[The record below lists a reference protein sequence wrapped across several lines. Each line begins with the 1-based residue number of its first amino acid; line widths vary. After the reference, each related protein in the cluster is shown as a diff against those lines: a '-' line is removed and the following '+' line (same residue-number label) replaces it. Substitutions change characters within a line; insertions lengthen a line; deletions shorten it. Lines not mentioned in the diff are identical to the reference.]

1 MATIT
6 KIHFTISANGSP
18 MAILWI
24 DDMDTTKDFEAIR
37 IALKPQVA
45 YLMFC
50 GVGSEIEI
58 KKGNKGFWNVTIPDV
73 FTNLIDNYKV
83 SENGMVKAVGAM
95 LDNGINNMINSLDI
109 AKNGDTTKVCV
120 EEAKHICHD
129 FLKDTATFM
138 DFAVDELKN
147 SKNKFLKSIGKLAE
161 KEDLTASEVKEVN
174 EILLKHADRLA
185 RCMEKNNMTIE
196 EQADV
201 K

>member
-1 MATIT
+1 MAKIT
-6 KIHFTISANGSP
+6 KLHFTISANGSP
-18 MAILWI
+18 MAVLWI

-58 KKGNKGFWNVTIPDV
+58 KKGNKGFYNVQIPDV
-73 FTNLIDNYKV
+73 FTNLVDNYKV

-138 DFAVDELKN
+138 DFAVEELKN

-161 KEDLTASEVKEVN
+161 KEDLKASEVKEVN